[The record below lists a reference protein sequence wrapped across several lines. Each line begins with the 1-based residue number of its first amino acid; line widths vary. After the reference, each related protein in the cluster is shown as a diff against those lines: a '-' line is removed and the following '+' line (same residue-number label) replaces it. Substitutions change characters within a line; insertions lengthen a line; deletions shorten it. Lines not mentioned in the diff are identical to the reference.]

1 MSEPEQAPEVS
12 AMTPWEFGEPIRTDR
27 LILRMMTV
35 DDVDDVHAW
44 MSDPEVTRYLLHDPR
59 SRDDVAT
66 RVADYSL
73 ARTLATTGDYLQLA
87 VEIPGDRVIGSVY
100 FTIASADD
108 STGEL
113 GWAFNSAFHGKG
125 YAYEAAC
132 LVMNLAFGPVGL
144 HRVFADL
151 DPRNAA
157 SIALCERLGMRHEAH
172 FVEHMWV
179 KGEWAD
185 TGIYGILDREWNA
198 RA

>member
-59 SRDDVAT
+59 DRDDVAT

-73 ARTLATTGDYLQLA
+73 ARTLASTGDYVQLA
-87 VEIPGDRVIGSVY
+87 VELPGDRVIGSIY

-125 YAYEAAC
+125 YAYEAASA
-132 LVMNLAFGPVGL
+132 VMNLAFGPVGL

-151 DPRNAA
+151 DPRNSA

-185 TGIYGILDREWNA
+185 TGIYGILAREWNA
-198 RA
+198 RT